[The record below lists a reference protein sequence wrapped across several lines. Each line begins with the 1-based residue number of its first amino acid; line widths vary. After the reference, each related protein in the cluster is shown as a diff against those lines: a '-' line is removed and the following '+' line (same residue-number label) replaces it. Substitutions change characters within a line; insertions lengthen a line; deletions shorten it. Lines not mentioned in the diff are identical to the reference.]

1 MLQKK
6 FSVETVKY
14 LVLFLFL
21 IAITIFSIFI
31 AVSLGPVKIGL
42 ANTYRIMLGKAV
54 ISNLLTGISNAAI
67 AIVWNM
73 RVPRVLLG
81 FFTGTGLA
89 VCGCVMQTTVNNPI
103 SEPYILGISA
113 GATFGAVVSIILGF
127 ISAVGLGAFLGAI
140 AATVLV
146 LIIASSQRKMTTT
159 SLILSGT
166 VVNALFTAF
175 ANFIISIGANSDS
188 IMTVKFWTMGS
199 LAGTSWSSLPLPLF
213 VVSLSYFFFFLQY
226 RVFNAMMMGDE
237 VAITL
242 GISLYFYRYL
252 FMAVI
257 AVITGVLVSVCGII
271 GFVGLITPHIARAL
285 VGANHRRLFPVAALL
300 GALFIIWADVCARI
314 LIQNAELPIGIFTA
328 LVGAPFFIFIVAKH
342 QRGAG
347 Q

>member
-1 MLQKK
+1 
-6 FSVETVKY
+6 
-14 LVLFLFL
+14 
-21 IAITIFSIFI
+21 
-31 AVSLGPVKIGL
+31 
-42 ANTYRIMLGKAV
+42 
-54 ISNLLTGISNAAI
+54 
-67 AIVWNM
+67 
-73 RVPRVLLG
+73 
-81 FFTGTGLA
+81 
-89 VCGCVMQTTVNNPI
+89 
-103 SEPYILGISA
+103 
-113 GATFGAVVSIILGF
+113 
-127 ISAVGLGAFLGAI
+127 
-140 AATVLV
+140 
-146 LIIASSQRKMTTT
+146 MTTT

-199 LAGTSWSSLPLPLF
+199 LAGTSWSSLPLPLL

-271 GFVGLITPHIARAL
+271 GFVGLITPHIARTL

>member
-1 MLQKK
+1 MELP
-6 FSVETVKY
+6 FSE
-14 LVLFLFL
+14 
-21 IAITIFSIFI
+21 A
-31 AVSLGPVKIGL
+31 
-42 ANTYRIMLGKAV
+42 YRIKMVEPIRKSTREEREAWLKKAHYNV
-54 ISNLLTGISNAAI
+54 FQLEAEEVFIDLLTDS
-67 AIVWNM
+67 
-73 RVPRVLLG
+73 
-81 FFTGTGLA
+81 GTGA
-89 VCGCVMQTTVNNPI
+89 
-103 SEPYILGISA
+103 
-113 GATFGAVVSIILGF
+113 
-127 ISAVGLGAFLGAI
+127 
-140 AATVLV
+140 
-146 LIIASSQRKMTTT
+146 MT
-159 SLILSGT
+159 
-166 VVNALFTAF
+166 
-175 ANFIISIGANSDS
+175 DRQ
-188 IMTVKFWTMGS
+188 
-199 LAGTSWSSLPLPLF
+199 WS
-213 VVSLSYFFFFLQY
+213 
-226 RVFNAMMMGDE
+226 AMMMGDE